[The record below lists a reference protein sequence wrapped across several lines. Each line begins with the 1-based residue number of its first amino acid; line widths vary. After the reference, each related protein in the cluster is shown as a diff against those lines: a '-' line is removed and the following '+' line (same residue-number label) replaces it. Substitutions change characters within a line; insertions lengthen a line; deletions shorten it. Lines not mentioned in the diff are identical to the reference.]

1 MALIPGTLPT
11 DTCYGSPQDL
21 LELFAQFLDI
31 PAVALQS
38 KVFFSSS
45 APTDPTSIWIDTNT
59 PTNPILKLYV
69 PGATPSPWKSYL
81 QSVLD
86 NTPGVGVL
94 ATNDNVVIGDTSN
107 SNLLKLTTVSSILSL
122 VPASAPP
129 NGSVTAIKLDGGQSG
144 SAPIFAVRAW
154 VIYNQVTATL
164 LGSGNVSSITD
175 VGTLGRF
182 TVNFGTAFTSLNYAV
197 VGSGQRSV
205 GSPAGID
212 PNIMNVYLPGG
223 RALGSCN
230 IIFNDVSNTT
240 AESPDASVLFL
251 GTT

>member
-11 DTCYGSPQDL
+11 DTCYGTPQDL

-38 KVFFSSS
+38 KVFFSTT

-69 PGATPSPWKSYL
+69 PGATPSPWKNYL
-81 QSVLD
+81 QSAID
-86 NTPGVGVL
+86 NTPGVSAAATDYAVIMDASDSYVL
-94 ATNDNVVIGDTSN
+94 RVATVN
-107 SNLLKLTTVSSILSL
+107 SIIAL
-122 VPASAPP
+122 VPPSAPP
-129 NGSVTAIKLDGGQSG
+129 NNTVTAIKLDGGQYG